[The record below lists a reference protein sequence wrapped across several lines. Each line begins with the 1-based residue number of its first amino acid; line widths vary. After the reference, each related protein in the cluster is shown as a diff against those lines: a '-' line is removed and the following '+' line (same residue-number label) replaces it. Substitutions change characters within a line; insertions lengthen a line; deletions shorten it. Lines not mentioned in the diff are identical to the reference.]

1 MPLTTRHSAL
11 VTRHSSLGT
20 RHFPM
25 IDIHTH
31 IIPALDDGPTD
42 MDVSVAMGE
51 IAAQEGTKVLISTS
65 HSAEAGAVGYEGM
78 LARLAEVRAAWAS
91 AGIDIRLE
99 LGVEVFLDYET
110 VESLRSGKLWT
121 LAGSQ
126 YVLVE
131 VPYTPWPAYAERAL
145 FDLQTAGYT
154 PILAHP
160 ERYTAVQD
168 DPNLLYRLVQ
178 RGILAQVTSAA
189 LLGEQGEK
197 VHRTAEVLVRHGL
210 AQFLASDGHNVK
222 TKRRMPLLREAVQAA
237 SHLIGEEAAL
247 ALVTTNPSAVL
258 ENRAIEVAPEPV
270 ELRKSFLGGL
280 FGGGT
285 REG

>member
-1 MPLTTRHSAL
+1 
-11 VTRHSSLGT
+11 
-20 RHFPM
+20 M

-42 MDVSVAMGE
+42 MQVSVAMGM
-51 IAAQEGTKVLISTS
+51 IAAQEGTQALISTS
-65 HSAEAGAVGYEGM
+65 HSTEASAVGYEGM
-78 LARLAEVRAAWAS
+78 QERLADVRAAWQG
-91 AGIDIRLE
+91 AGIGIRLE
-99 LGVEVFLDYET
+99 LGVEIFLEHDT
-110 VESLRSGKLWT
+110 VEKLRSGRLWT

-131 VPYTPWPAYAERAL
+131 VPYTPWPTYAERAL

-160 ERYTAVQD
+160 ERYTAIQD
-168 DPNLLYRLVQ
+168 DPNLLYRLAQ

-197 VHRTAEVLVRHGL
+197 VQRSADTLVRHGL
-210 AQFLASDGHNVK
+210 VQFIASDGHNVRS
-222 TKRRMPLLREAVQAA
+222 KRRMPLLREAMAA
-237 SHLIGEEAAL
+237 AAHLVGNEAAL
-247 ALVTTNPSAVL
+247 ALVTTNPAAVL
-258 ENRAIEVAPEPV
+258 ENRPMDATPGPV
-270 ELRKSFLGGL
+270 QVRRSFLGGL
-280 FGGGT
+280 FGGGP

>member
-1 MPLTTRHSAL
+1 
-11 VTRHSSLGT
+11 
-20 RHFPM
+20 M
-25 IDIHTH
+25 IDIHSH

-42 MDVSVAMGE
+42 MDVSVAMGR
-51 IAAQEGTKVLISTS
+51 IAAQEGTRVLISTS
-65 HSAEAGAVGYEGM
+65 HSTEASAVGYEGM
-78 LARLAEVRAAWAS
+78 LERLGHVRAAWQN

-99 LGVEVFLDYET
+99 LGVEIFLDYET
-110 VESLRSGKLWT
+110 VEDLRSGRLWT

-160 ERYTAVQD
+160 ERYTAIQD

-178 RGILAQVTSAA
+178 RGVLAQVTSAA

-197 VHRTAEVLVRHGL
+197 VHRCAETLVRHGL
-210 AQFLASDGHNVK
+210 VQFIASDSHNVRSR
-222 TKRRMPLLREAVQAA
+222 RRMPLLREAVQAA
-237 SHLIGEEAAL
+237 ALLVGDAAAL
-247 ALVTTNPSAVL
+247 DMVTTNPAALL
-258 ENRAIEVAPEPV
+258 EKQPV
-270 ELRKSFLGGL
+270 EAAPLPVEVRRSFMGGL
-280 FGGGT
+280 FGGGK
-285 REG
+285 RAE

>member
-1 MPLTTRHSAL
+1 
-11 VTRHSSLGT
+11 
-20 RHFPM
+20 M

-31 IIPALDDGPTD
+31 IIPALDDGPSD
-42 MDVSVAMGE
+42 MEASVAMGR
-51 IAAQEGTKVLISTS
+51 IATEEGTQTLVSTS
-65 HSAEAGAVGYEGM
+65 HSAEASAVGYEGM
-78 LARLAEVRAAWAS
+78 LDRLSHVRAAWES
-91 AGIDIRLE
+91 AGIGIRLE
-99 LGVEVFLDYET
+99 LGVEIFLDYDT
-110 VESLRSGKLWT
+110 VEKLRSGRLWT

-160 ERYTAVQD
+160 ERYTAIQD

-178 RGILAQVTSAA
+178 RGVLAQVTSAA

-197 VHRTAEVLVRHGL
+197 VHRTADTLVHHGL
-210 AQFLASDGHNVK
+210 VQFLASDGHNVK
-222 TKRRMPLLREAVQAA
+222 SKRRMPLLREAVKAA
-237 SHLIGEEAAL
+237 AALVGEQAAL
-247 ALVTTNPSAVL
+247 ALVTANPAAVL
-258 ENRAIEVAPEPV
+258 DNRPMEVAPV
-270 ELRKSFLGGL
+270 EVEVRRSLLGGL
-280 FGGGT
+280 FGGGR